1 MKSKKIYKS
10 KYLKIY
16 TKIANMSINEKVF
29 VQFEYNN
36 SSNKFQEAFH
46 YWCKKKYPERFY
58 KTSRLELGNP
68 LILQVW
74 RVK

>member
-1 MKSKKIYKS
+1 M
-10 KYLKIY
+10 
-16 TKIANMSINEKVF
+16 KIANMSTNDKVF

-46 YWCKKKYPERFY
+46 RWYKKKYPDRIY
-58 KTSRLELGNP
+58 KTCRLELDSP

-74 RVK
+74 RIK